1 MEFQLICMGLIA
13 ILFGLAVAFFG
24 YRIFLLLL
32 PLWGFVFGFALGA
45 ETITTLFG
53 QAFLSTVTGWVV
65 GFIVG
70 LVFAVLSYLFYIIGV
85 ALFSASFG
93 YALGVGLMG
102 LIGLEGFLAWLVG
115 IILAVVVAIVVIRF
129 NLQKIAIEL
138 ITAAGGAA
146 AAILGLL
153 APFGVVEA
161 GKTFAQTTR
170 GVFQN
175 SVLWLILWIVVA
187 VFAFI
192 FQQRTNQAFELE
204 EPERSF

>member
-1 MEFQLICMGLIA
+1 MELQLICMGLIA

-24 YRIFLLLL
+24 YRIFLFLL

-65 GFIVG
+65 GFVVG

-93 YALGVGLMG
+93 YAIGVGLMG
-102 LIGLEGFLAWLVG
+102 LIGVEGFLAWLVG
-115 IILAVVVAIVVIRF
+115 IILAVIVAIVVIRF

-161 GKTFAQTTR
+161 GKTFGQTTR

-175 SVLWLILWIVVA
+175 SVLWLILWIAVA

-204 EPERSF
+204 EPDRSF

>member
-1 MEFQLICMGLIA
+1 MELQLICMGLIA
-13 ILFGLAVAFFG
+13 IVFGLAVAFFG

-53 QAFLSTVTGWVV
+53 QEFLSTVTGWVV

-102 LIGLEGFLAWLVG
+102 LIGLEGVLAWLVG

-175 SVLWLILWIVVA
+175 SVLWLILWIGVA

-204 EPERSF
+204 EPERSY

>member
-1 MEFQLICMGLIA
+1 MELQLICMGLIA
-13 ILFGLAVAFFG
+13 IVFGLAVAFFG

-53 QAFLSTVTGWVV
+53 HAFLSTVTGWVV
-65 GFIVG
+65 GFVVG

-102 LIGLEGFLAWLVG
+102 LIGVEGWLAWLVG
-115 IILAVVVAIVVIRF
+115 IVLAVIVAIVVIRF

-146 AAILGLL
+146 AALLGLL

-161 GKTFAQTTR
+161 GKTFGQTTK
-170 GVFQN
+170 GVFEN
-175 SVLWLILWIVVA
+175 SVLWLILWIAVA

-192 FQQRTNQAFELE
+192 FQHRTNQAFELE
-204 EPERSF
+204 EPDRSF

>member
-13 ILFGLAVAFFG
+13 IVFGLAVAFFG

-32 PLWGFVFGFALGA
+32 PLWAFVFGFALGA

-70 LVFAVLSYLFYIIGV
+70 LVFTVLSYLFYIIGV

-93 YALGVGLMG
+93 YALGVSLMG
-102 LIGLEGFLAWLVG
+102 LIGIEGFLAWLIG
-115 IILAVVVAIVVIRF
+115 IILAVIVAIVVIRF

-146 AAILGLL
+146 AALLGLL

-175 SVLWLILWIVVA
+175 SVLWLILWIAVA